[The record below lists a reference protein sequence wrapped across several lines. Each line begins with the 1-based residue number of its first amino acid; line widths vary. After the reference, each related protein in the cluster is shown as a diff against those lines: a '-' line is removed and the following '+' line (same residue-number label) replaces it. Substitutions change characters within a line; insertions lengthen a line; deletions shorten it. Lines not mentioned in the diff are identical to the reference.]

1 MIYREL
7 KRIASQWFCSNRRFF
22 IGFLTGHEMVIR
34 ESISNGESLRSKCV
48 IYHTRKNVAIKKII
62 AKKETRE

>member
-22 IGFLTGHEMVIR
+22 IEFLTGHEMVIR
-34 ESISNGESLRSKCV
+34 ESISNGESFRSNASFT
-48 IYHTRKNVAIKKII
+48 IRGQNVAIKKII